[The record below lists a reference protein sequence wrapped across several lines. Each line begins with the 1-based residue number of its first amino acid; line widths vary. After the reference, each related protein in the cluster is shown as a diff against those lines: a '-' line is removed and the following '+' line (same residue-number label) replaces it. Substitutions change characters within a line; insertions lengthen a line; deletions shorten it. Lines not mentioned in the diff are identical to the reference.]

1 MQLFQ
6 LVTSWEAARKSVLH
20 GTTETKVIGAS
31 KQDVKLT
38 LSQTEDISPRGGTAA
53 HVSEKLPLQY
63 ASNSIPFKASDEA
76 RRTFMPPSDSF
87 HPLTP
92 DKMADF
98 VFVTAAS
105 SNHFNEVV
113 DAIASIQTLMPRKR
127 IYFFDIGLKAD
138 QITKVWCT
146 YGIFISR
153 RAIICFR
160 LVDLLFYIKHNNHL
174 QSNIIKD

>member
-1 MQLFQ
+1 MVCQLFAVNHYFHMASNFFQ
-6 LVTSWEAARKSVLH
+6 LVASREAGRKAVSH
-20 GTTETKVIGAS
+20 GTGIT
-31 KQDVKLT
+31 
-38 LSQTEDISPRGGTAA
+38 A

-63 ASNSIPFKASDEA
+63 ARNSIPFNTSDEA

-105 SNHFNEVV
+105 SNHFDEAV

-138 QITKVWCT
+138 QIAKV
-146 YGIFISR
+146 I
-153 RAIICFR
+153 
-160 LVDLLFYIKHNNHL
+160 
-174 QSNIIKD
+174 

>member
-1 MQLFQ
+1 MVANASHPGAKLAN
-6 LVTSWEAARKSVLH
+6 SGAKSNSTR
-20 GTTETKVIGAS
+20 GSMTT
-31 KQDVKLT
+31 
-38 LSQTEDISPRGGTAA
+38 

-63 ASNSIPFKASDEA
+63 ESNSIPFKASDEA

-105 SNHFNEVV
+105 SGHFNEMV

-127 IYFFDIGLKAD
+127 IYFYDIGLKAEHVA
-138 QITKVWCT
+138 KV
-146 YGIFISR
+146 
-153 RAIICFR
+153 
-160 LVDLLFYIKHNNHL
+160 
-174 QSNIIKD
+174 

>member
-1 MQLFQ
+1 MRLP
-6 LVTSWEAARKSVLH
+6 E
-20 GTTETKVIGAS
+20 TTH
-31 KQDVKLT
+31 
-38 LSQTEDISPRGGTAA
+38 ISTRGGMTA

-105 SNHFNEVV
+105 SNHFNEMV
-113 DAIASIQTLMPRKR
+113 DAIASIQTLMARKR

-138 QITKVWCT
+138 KIAKV
-146 YGIFISR
+146 
-153 RAIICFR
+153 
-160 LVDLLFYIKHNNHL
+160 K
-174 QSNIIKD
+174 